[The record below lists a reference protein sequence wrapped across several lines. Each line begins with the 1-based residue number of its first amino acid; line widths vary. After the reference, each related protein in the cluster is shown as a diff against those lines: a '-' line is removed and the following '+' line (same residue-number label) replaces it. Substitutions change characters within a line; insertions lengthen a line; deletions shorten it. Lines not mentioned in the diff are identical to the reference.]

1 MAEVTIEGT
10 ALVVTP
16 IQSSQGRPMVQI
28 TLGDPFKG
36 PVTFPLEMD
45 KEVAGITVAL
55 QRTLTQ
61 LPGFGQQLGTPRL
74 IVTLTE
80 EEYQDLGRPRYPDH
94 VTVTL
99 RVQPEAGPR

>member
-1 MAEVTIEGT
+1 MPEVAVEGT
-10 ALVVTP
+10 VLVVTP
-16 IQSSQGRPMVQI
+16 IQSSQARTMVQI

-45 KEVAGITVAL
+45 KEIAGVTIAL
-55 QRTLTQ
+55 QKTLTQ

-80 EEYQDLGRPRYPDH
+80 EEYQELGRPRYPDH

-99 RVQPEAGPR
+99 KVQV

>member
-10 ALVVTP
+10 VLVVTP
-16 IQSSQGRPMVQI
+16 IQSGQGRPMVQI

-45 KEVAGITVAL
+45 KEMQGVTIAL

-61 LPGFGQQLGTPRL
+61 LPGFGQQLGTPRV

-80 EEYQDLGRPRYPDH
+80 EEYQELGRPRYPDH
-94 VTVTL
+94 VTVSLKIQT
-99 RVQPEAGPR
+99 